1 MDPNQFAGRKGVG
14 TEHMLVALVDR
25 VLGLLDKP
33 GMRAVIAASV
43 DWASAFSRTDPT
55 KTISKFISMGLR
67 SSLVSVLIEFLEERE
82 MIVKFNQEESKL
94 FQLIGGGPQG
104 SWSGQQCYLTASN
117 DNADFV
123 EQEDRFKYCDD
134 LTVLELVMLGSILTE
149 YNFMNHVAS
158 DIGLGQR
165 FLPAQELVTQ
175 SNLDK
180 ISVWT
185 ENNLMLLN
193 KSKTNYLI
201 FSRAREDF
209 ASRLTVDSTH
219 IDRKTETKLLGVWL
233 EESGKWEKNTKE
245 ILKRAYSRVSML
257 TKLKYAGVRTEDLL
271 HNYKQFV
278 RVMLEYC
285 SVVWHSSL
293 TDQQSRS
300 LERCQSVCLSVILGD
315 NFISYEAALEMTGLE
330 KLFDRRQSRCLS
342 YGLKSVKHPENK
354 RFFPENPN
362 LNLTLE
368 AREREPYIV
377 NFARTK
383 LYQQSAIPYIQRLLN
398 KNAMQEKQREEEG
411 GLRRDED
418 ISLV

>member
-1 MDPNQFAGRKGVG
+1 
-14 TEHMLVALVDR
+14 
-25 VLGLLDKP
+25 
-33 GMRAVIAASV
+33 
-43 DWASAFSRTDPT
+43 
-55 KTISKFISMGLR
+55 
-67 SSLVSVLIEFLEERE
+67 
-82 MIVKFNQEESKL
+82 
-94 FQLIGGGPQG
+94 
-104 SWSGQQCYLTASN
+104 
-117 DNADFV
+117 
-123 EQEDRFKYCDD
+123 
-134 LTVLELVMLGSILTE
+134 MLGNILTE

-278 RVMLEYC
+278 
-285 SVVWHSSL
+285 
-293 TDQQSRS
+293 
-300 LERCQSVCLSVILGD
+300 
-315 NFISYEAALEMTGLE
+315 
-330 KLFDRRQSRCLS
+330 
-342 YGLKSVKHPENK
+342 
-354 RFFPENPN
+354 
-362 LNLTLE
+362 
-368 AREREPYIV
+368 
-377 NFARTK
+377 
-383 LYQQSAIPYIQRLLN
+383 
-398 KNAMQEKQREEEG
+398 
-411 GLRRDED
+411 
-418 ISLV
+418 